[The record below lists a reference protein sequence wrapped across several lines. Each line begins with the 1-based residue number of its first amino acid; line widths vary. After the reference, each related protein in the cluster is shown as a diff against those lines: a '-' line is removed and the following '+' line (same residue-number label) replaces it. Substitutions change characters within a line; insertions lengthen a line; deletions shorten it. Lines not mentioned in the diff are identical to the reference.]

1 VYAIRPWQRWSV
13 VLAVFFSPSDA
24 TSAVAPILKRTSAKR
39 KAEQWPNCG
48 MIEPEW
54 VPDRGTEKAK
64 LTPFVGEISM
74 ITD

>member
-1 VYAIRPWQRWSV
+1 
-13 VLAVFFSPSDA
+13 
-24 TSAVAPILKRTSAKR
+24 
-39 KAEQWPNCG
+39 